1 MKPPPRPSRAAAVG
15 SLIVLIL
22 ALMALIGWAGLIC
35 ILRIRFVPVLHDM
48 GRELPGLTRVHLS
61 MPVWAHAALGALLA
75 AGLIAKEL
83 LVRNPRLR
91 LTINIAAVVFLGLCA
106 AVYALA
112 MFLPM
117 VAMLQSVQ

>member
-75 AGLIAKEL
+75 ISDRALIYTSTDGMG
-83 LVRNPRLR
+83 R
-91 LTINIAAVVFLGLCA
+91 
-106 AVYALA
+106 
-112 MFLPM
+112 
-117 VAMLQSVQ
+117 